1 MKHEPLF
8 YPSLFQVIPP
18 NQNFH
23 YWFVRFLFLF
33 KEGPVTF
40 CFFPTSPPLVAW
52 TLFNLAVH
60 VENDLNLPAFY
71 GFSGHFLFPFFSLP
85 LTKKNNKARILL
97 KCILNFEINT
107 WTNIFMCRNYIIWS
121 PSNNGGF
128 LECIMVPFQDI
139 WRTAEC
145 GTLGWQYVPCPADWA
160 LIVYRNL
167 PICCPWYSRLLCT
180 LCSNTFGV
188 DRPTHVGTGW
198 LVYSL
203 RR

>member
-1 MKHEPLF
+1 M
-8 YPSLFQVIPP
+8 
-18 NQNFH
+18 
-23 YWFVRFLFLF
+23 
-33 KEGPVTF
+33 
-40 CFFPTSPPLVAW
+40 
-52 TLFNLAVH
+52 H

-107 WTNIFMCRNYIIWS
+107 WTNIFMNRNFTIWS
-121 PSNNGGF
+121 PSNEKTHIKIRLKKDWRLFRTHDGSISGH
-128 LECIMVPFQDI
+128 

-188 DRPTHVGTGW
+188 DRPTHVGTGL